1 MILETKNE
9 IELVAYIAMIYDE
22 EEEIIVLAENIAQA
36 FDKLEKAGCIDSRL
50 VKHKSYRVLF

>member
-1 MILETKNE
+1 MSLKQENK

-36 FDKLEKAGCIDSRL
+36 FDKLEEAGYIDSRL
-50 VKHKSYRVLF
+50 IKHKSYRVLF

>member
-1 MILETKNE
+1 MSLETKNE

-36 FDKLEKAGCIDSRL
+36 FDKLEEAGYIDSRL